1 MSRASNLKTFKVN
14 VMFNDGTGSRFEFIE
29 AVNPPQARAIAEAR
43 FPATATI
50 GSVNQCG

>member
-1 MSRASNLKTFKVN
+1 MASNLKTFKVN
-14 VMFNDGTGSRFEFIE
+14 VMFNDGTGARFEYIE

-50 GSVNQCG
+50 GSVNQMSN